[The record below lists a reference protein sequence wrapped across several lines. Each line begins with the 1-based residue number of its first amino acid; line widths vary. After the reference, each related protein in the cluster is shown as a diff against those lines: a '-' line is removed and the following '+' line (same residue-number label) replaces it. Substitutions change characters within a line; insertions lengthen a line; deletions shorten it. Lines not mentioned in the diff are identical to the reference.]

1 MTFFNDDIL
10 EERFAQK
17 IPKIRKKSLMLNI
30 IKPKKSE
37 KADKKRA
44 MLYSKKDTNETEWI
58 DVFLRVLSRLR
69 SV

>member
-44 MLYSKKDTNETEWI
+44 MLYSKKE
-58 DVFLRVLSRLR
+58 RP
-69 SV
+69 